1 MEARLAV
8 WPPYQTH
15 DRVEAEVPLLALCT
29 TFEAMRLAQVAAVD
43 SALCCNL
50 CFGRRSC
57 LSRALLGR
65 TPSITAR
72 APP

>member
-1 MEARLAV
+1 MEARLAE

-15 DRVEAEVPLLALCT
+15 DRVKAEVPLLASCT
-29 TFEAMRLAQVAAVD
+29 TFEAMRPAPVAAFD
-43 SALCCNL
+43 FAQCCNL